1 MTAAVFRAEWRK
13 LTAQL
18 STRLLTLVCALGP
31 LAYVLVLKTQ
41 TGVPTDALLGVW
53 VHTSGFSVVFVLLV
67 FAGSWGFPVLAGVA
81 AGDSFASE
89 YRLGTWKTLL
99 TRSATR
105 GEVFAGKV
113 LAVVAL
119 SEALVALLAL
129 SSLVSSVFII
139 GRQPAVGISGNLVV
153 SGHAVLVVLLSWLWD
168 MLPVLAFTSLAV
180 LFSVATRSGIAGVLG
195 PVLVGFAMQLLALV
209 GSSTWAHL
217 LLVGSAFD
225 GWHAIVSEHPH
236 YDQLVVSAAVC
247 VAWTAV
253 CLGAAWLILR
263 GREFAGAV
271 EGRGVDWP
279 RLLRGSVAAI
289 GGLALA
295 AFACTWGPTGV
306 TGDRLEASFTKTF
319 SNLVSYQ
326 QQLLGRPAPP
336 RSALLA
342 YTTCSRATSDT
353 NEGPGGDWTC
363 SVQVLTSAVT
373 GATPGQVSVPYDVD
387 VQSNGC
393 YRAQAPPAVVGTKN
407 LTTQDG
413 RDVLNPLL
421 TIYGCFNTL

>member
-1 MTAAVFRAEWRK
+1 VTAAVFRAEWRK
-13 LTAQL
+13 LTTQL

-41 TGVPTDALLGVW
+41 SGVPTDALLGVW

-89 YRLGTWKTLL
+89 YRLGTWKTVL

-105 GEVFAGKV
+105 GEVFVGKV
-113 LAVVAL
+113 LAVVLL

-129 SSLVSSVFII
+129 SSLASSVFIV
-139 GRQPAVGISGNLVV
+139 GRQPTVGISGNVV
-153 SGHAVLVVLLSWLWD
+153 ASGHAVVLVLLSWLWD

-180 LFSVATRSGIAGVLG
+180 LFSVATASGIAGVLG

-209 GSSTWAHL
+209 GGSTWAHF

-225 GWHAIVSEHPH
+225 GWHAIVSEPRH

-247 VAWTAV
+247 LVWTVA

-263 GREFAGAV
+263 RREFAGIV
-271 EGRGVDWP
+271 GSRGVDWP
-279 RLLRGSVAAI
+279 RLLRGVVAAI
-289 GGLALA
+289 VVLVLA
-295 AFACTWGPTGV
+295 ALACTWGPTGV
-306 TGDRLEASFTKTF
+306 TGARLEDSFTRTF
-319 SNLVSYQ
+319 SNLVGYQ
-326 QQLLGRPAPP
+326 QELLGQPKP
-336 RSALLA
+336 SKGALLA
-342 YTTCSRATSDT
+342 YTTCSRATTDAAK
-353 NEGPGGDWTC
+353 GPGGDWTC
-363 SVQVLTSAVT
+363 SVQVLSPAV
-373 GATPGQVSVPYDVD
+373 ALVTPGQVTVPYEVD
-387 VQSNGC
+387 VQSSGC
-393 YRAQAPPAVVGTKN
+393 YRAQAPPAVIGGKN

-413 RDVLNPLL
+413 REVLNPLL

>member
-31 LAYVLVLKTQ
+31 LAYVVVLKTQ
-41 TGVPTDALLGVW
+41 SGVPTDALLGVW

-113 LAVVAL
+113 LAVVLL
-119 SEALVALLAL
+119 SETLVALLAL
-129 SSLVSSVFII
+129 SSLASSVFIV
-139 GRQPAVGISGNLVV
+139 GRQPAVGVSGNVV
-153 SGHAVLVVLLSWLWD
+153 ASGHAVLLVLLSWLWD
-168 MLPVLAFTSLAV
+168 ALPVLAFTSLAV
-180 LFSVATRSGIAGVLG
+180 LFSVATTSGIAGVLG

-209 GSSTWAHL
+209 GSSTWAHQ
-217 LLVGSAFD
+217 LLVASAFD

-236 YDQLVVSAAVC
+236 YDQLIVSAAVC
-247 VAWTAV
+247 VVWTAS

-263 GREFAGAV
+263 RREFAGV
-271 EGRGVDWP
+271 VDGRGVDWP
-279 RLLRGSVAAI
+279 RLLRRVVPAI
-289 GGLALA
+289 GALVLA

-306 TGDRLEASFTKTF
+306 TESRLEDSFTKTF
-319 SNLVSYQ
+319 SNLVGYQ
-326 QQLLGRPAPP
+326 QELLGQPRPPK
-336 RSALLA
+336 SALLA
-342 YTTCSRATSDT
+342 YTTCGRATSDT
-353 NEGPGGDWTC
+353 NSGPGGDWTC
-363 SVQVLTSAVT
+363 SVQVLTPVVT
-373 GATPGQVSVPYDVD
+373 VASPGQVSVPYDVD

-393 YRAQAPPAVVGTKN
+393 YRAQAPPAVIGNKN
-407 LTTQDG
+407 MTTQDG
-413 RDVLNPLL
+413 REVLNPLL